1 MTNPTTLAPFEISY
15 VFALPDWKPTQVTP
29 FQGFA
34 PGLLE
39 YLPYFQYIPALPSD
53 LIEPTLEL
61 EERLVRRRAG
71 AGAWNWTPINL
82 STLFGKRK
90 PRPSFPFVVLFSATE
105 DTAKR
110 VSAWRRDLRLKPIHV
125 SLHRKG
131 GALHPADLTEDV
143 LRHHLIQLAQK
154 AGRMDKSLNF
164 SAHLAALNAWRPID
178 RRPSS
183 LHFHWHNVTAPNEMT
198 LIGAGELPN
207 EEEAGRL
214 IASPAQDYIDAI
226 TQSTEAVM
234 ALWPGESED
243 GKDPGEPGLAALGN
257 RPDIVLLAPAMYRG
271 MAKKMERFA
280 DASPLKRAFRTLD
293 RQSGYT
299 MEIPFDPEGDEKT
312 VARQRSTIAS
322 IFGLRGSEMKLTTLA
337 VGLRAAGTLAAT
349 IRLPPAVNRTAGVVG
364 QLARFVRAHENPPP
378 VKSSRVFHIVQ
389 DALRDA
395 ILPEHLELIG
405 RSRSGIKIV
414 ADAPLEWLPI
424 GGLPLGIRFD
434 VSRIDTTPGNLFLDQ
449 IRAPVPLAISP
460 DSFRD
465 YLVLSMFDDGDPI
478 APHLRLGALNAMDG
492 QQKPIIG
499 KFASPKNPE
508 EFAGAINRFRGPM
521 LIVDSHGDH
530 PDGDAPGALVI
541 GGKRFDVWS
550 LRGKV
555 RMPPIVVLSACDT
568 HAFDRSHATVA
579 NGFLACG
586 ALAVVGTS
594 LPIRGAQAA
603 RFVMRLINR
612 AVHFGGIMSKAGVP
626 VPWSHIVGG
635 VLRMDITADIIR
647 GFEASGQFDNAVGDA
662 MQIEANK
669 DINPLRSDWY
679 ERFQDRVFA
688 ACAMERAAWDR
699 QLADLIASSD
709 AIRYVH
715 LGNPEAIMVAAPDV
729 AAATFSALKGGYAP
743 EIALAAI

>member
-1 MTNPTTLAPFEISY
+1 MINPATLAPFEIAY
-15 VFALPDWKPTQVTP
+15 VFALPDWEPQQVTP

-39 YLPYFQYIPALPSD
+39 YLPYFKYIPPLPSD

-61 EERLVRRRAG
+61 EERLIRRRAG
-71 AGAWNWTPINL
+71 VGAWNWTPINL
-82 STLFGKRK
+82 STLVGKRK
-90 PRPSFPFVVLFSATE
+90 PRPGLPFMVLFSATE

-110 VSAWRRDLRLKPIHV
+110 VSAWRRDLRLKPIHI

-131 GALHPADLTEDV
+131 GALHPEDLTEDV

-154 AGRMDKSLNF
+154 AGRMDKSLDF
-164 SAHLAALNAWRPID
+164 DAHLAALNAWRLID

-207 EEEAGRL
+207 KEEEGRL
-214 IASPAQDYIDAI
+214 IAPSAQDYIDAI
-226 TQSTEAVM
+226 TRSTEAVM
-234 ALWPGESED
+234 ALWTDEAEG
-243 GKDPGEPGLAALGN
+243 GRDPGEPDLTALGN
-257 RPDIVLLAPAMYRG
+257 RPDIVLLAPGMYRG
-271 MAKKMERFA
+271 RVKKMERLA
-280 DASPLKRAFRTLD
+280 DASFLKRAFRALD
-293 RQSGYT
+293 RQRGYT
-299 MEIPFDPEGDEKT
+299 MEMPFNPEGDDT
-312 VARQRSTIAS
+312 TIARQQISIAS
-322 IFGLRGSEMKLTTLA
+322 IFSLRGSEMKLTTLG
-337 VGLRAAGTLAAT
+337 VGLRATGTLAAT

-364 QLARFVRAHENPPP
+364 QLARFLRAHENPPR
-378 VKSSRVFHIVQ
+378 VKSSRIFHIVQ

-395 ILPEHLELIG
+395 IPPKHLELIG

-460 DSFRD
+460 DSFRN
-465 YLVLSMFDDGDPI
+465 YLVLSMFDDGDQI
-478 APHLRLGALNAMDG
+478 APHLRVGAVNTMDG

-508 EFAGAINRFRGPM
+508 DFAGEINRFRGPM

-530 PDGDAPGALVI
+530 PDGDAPGGLII
-541 GGKRFDVWS
+541 GGKAFDVWS

-555 RMPPIVVLSACDT
+555 RIPPIVVLSACDT
-568 HAFDRSHATVA
+568 HGFDRSHATVA

-594 LPIRGAQAA
+594 LPIRSKQAA
-603 RFVMRLINR
+603 RFIMRLINR

-635 VLRMDITADIIR
+635 VLRMDIAADIIR
-647 GFEASGQFDNAVGDA
+647 GFETDSQFDDTVGDA
-662 MQIEANK
+662 IQIQTNK
-669 DINPLRSDWY
+669 DLNPWRSDWY
-679 ERFQDRVFA
+679 ERLKERVFA

-715 LGNPEAIMVAAPDV
+715 LGNPEAILVAAPDV